1 MNVRSEKG
9 NLCKSLASTICS
21 HSVTILC
28 VVIEMWLDKMTKHSI
43 LMQQWI
49 KPFHFFDLEVRF
61 PFSKKV
67 EHLHGVERQ
76 MTMIL
81 KDEY

>member
-1 MNVRSEKG
+1 M
-9 NLCKSLASTICS
+9 
-21 HSVTILC
+21 
-28 VVIEMWLDKMTKHSI
+28 HSI

-49 KPFHFFDLEVRF
+49 KLFHFFDLEVQF

-76 MTMIL
+76 MTMFL
-81 KDEY
+81 KDEYLTDWIK